1 MIQAVQ
7 TPGVS
12 MIRNGSALFWD
23 CWIHGPKKIWYFSW
37 DILLDWRYTE
47 DLYIYIFWVP
57 KISHNFWIIFQFS
70 PVFTGL
76 KAPNIFH
83 GKDESGEGKEQL
95 LVEESMDP
103 HIVLS
108 LDDDFLAGCLA
119 TGWDP
124 LNGPKGY
131 ISMVYI
137 PYIPHKKL
145 VLFFLHVCWHWY
157 VN

>member
-1 MIQAVQ
+1 MDLRK
-7 TPGVS
+7 S
-12 MIRNGSALFWD
+12 
-23 CWIHGPKKIWYFSW
+23 
-37 DILLDWRYTE
+37 DILAGTSYWIE
-47 DLYIYIFWVP
+47 DIQKIYIYIYIWVP

-145 VLFFLHVCWHWY
+145 VLFFLHVC
-157 VN
+157 